1 MISAPRSTR
10 SRALPRA
17 TDLGLVVVT
26 AFAAVLSAAPCQ
38 AEAPPPRIVSANIA
52 SDEILIALAPER
64 LVAVS
69 VLVGNPE
76 VSNVTEVAA
85 KLPVRV
91 GADVEAIVALRP
103 DVVAIGGQAS
113 PIAAQLESLGIRVV
127 RVQGFESIAWVENL
141 IRALGEAAGVPARAD
156 RMIAA
161 MRTRLAAVRER
172 VAVRPR
178 PRVLTYS
185 AAGTTAG
192 RDTLLDEMIHTA
204 GGVNVAAEIGVS
216 GFKRVSLERV
226 LAADPDLIL
235 LRTMRR
241 WAPGFAVEL
250 AQHPA
255 LRSMRAVTTGRVHEI
270 PGRLIVAASQHIA
283 TAVEALA
290 DVLHPDT
297 VPGRAPSR

>member
-1 MISAPRSTR
+1 MTAAPRPATSG
-10 SRALPRA
+10 AIHRA
-17 TDLGLVVVT
+17 TDLRLVVVT
-26 AFAAVLSAAPCQ
+26 ALAAVLSAAPCQ
-38 AEAPPPRIVSANIA
+38 ADAPPRRIVSANIA
-52 SDEILIALAPER
+52 SDEILVALAPER

-76 VSNVTEVAA
+76 VSNVTDVAA
-85 KLPVRV
+85 KFPVRV
-91 GADVEAIVALRP
+91 KADVEAIVALRP

-141 IRALGEAAGVPARAD
+141 IRALGEAAEVPARAD

-161 MRTRLAAVRER
+161 MRTRLTAVGER
-172 VAVRPR
+172 VADRPR
-178 PRVLTYS
+178 PRVLSYS

-192 RDTLLDEMIHTA
+192 QDTLLDEMIRTA
-204 GGVNVAAEIGVS
+204 GGVNVAAELGVS

-255 LRSMRAVTTGRVHEI
+255 LRTMRAVRTGRVQEI
-270 PGRLIVAASQHIA
+270 PGRLIVAASQHIVN
-283 TAVEALA
+283 AVEALA
-290 DVLHPDT
+290 DVLHPGA